1 MPLTLRDA
9 TADDQPTIR
18 RIVRAANIN
27 PTGLD
32 WPRFIVAEE
41 GGAIVGVGQVKPH
54 RDGTREVASIAVI
67 PARQGQGVGS
77 AIIEELL
84 RREKGTL
91 HLTCRSRLQGYY
103 ERFGFRRLAS
113 REYPPYWARRMR
125 VINAL
130 LRPFGIQII
139 VMRRDSQGDGVGG
152 GVGNE

>member
-1 MPLTLRDA
+1 MPLTLRNA
-9 TADDQPTIR
+9 TAEDQATIR
-18 RIVRAANIN
+18 RIVRAAKIN

-32 WPRFIVAEE
+32 WPRFIVAED
-41 GGAIVGVGQVKPH
+41 GGATVGVGQVKPH
-54 RDGTREVASIAVI
+54 GDGTRELSSIAVI

-113 REYPPYWARRMR
+113 SDYPPYLAGRMR
-125 VINAL
+125 LINAI
-130 LRPFGIQII
+130 LRPFGIRII
-139 VMRRDSQGDGVGG
+139 VMRRDPQGDGVGG

>member
-9 TADDQPTIR
+9 TVEDQPTIR
-18 RIVRAANIN
+18 QIVRAANID

-32 WPRFIVAEE
+32 WPRFILAED

-54 RDGTREVASIAVI
+54 RDGTRELASMAVI
-67 PARQGQGVGS
+67 PDRQRQGVGS

-103 ERFGFRRLAS
+103 ERFGFRLLAS
-113 REYPPYWARRMR
+113 RDYPPYFARRIPM
-125 VINAL
+125 INTF
-130 LRPFGIQII
+130 LRPFGIRII
-139 VMRRDSQGDGVGG
+139 VMRRDSA
-152 GVGNE
+152 N

>member
-9 TADDQPTIR
+9 TVEDQPTIR
-18 RIVRAANIN
+18 QIVRAANIN

-32 WPRFIVAEE
+32 WPRFILAED

-54 RDGTREVASIAVI
+54 RDGTRELASIAVV
-67 PARQGQGVGS
+67 PDRQGQGVGS

-103 ERFGFRRLAS
+103 ERFGFRLLAPGD
-113 REYPPYWARRMR
+113 YPPYFARRIPM
-125 VINAL
+125 INTF
-130 LRPFGIQII
+130 LRPFRIRII
-139 VMRRDSQGDGVGG
+139 VMRRDSA
-152 GVGNE
+152 N

>member
-9 TADDQPTIR
+9 TASDQPTLR
-18 RIVRAANIN
+18 RIVRAPNIN

-32 WPRFIVAEE
+32 WPRFIVAED

-67 PARQGQGVGS
+67 PVRQRQGVGS

-84 RREKGTL
+84 RREKDTL

-103 ERFGFRRLAS
+103 ERFGFKRLES
-113 REYPPYWARRMR
+113 RDYPPSLARRMR
-125 VINAL
+125 VINVL
-130 LRPFGIQII
+130 VRPFSIRII
-139 VMRRDSQGDGVGG
+139 VMRRP
-152 GVGNE
+152 